1 MNNKPQPNWQ
11 PIKNM
16 PMIANLIDSQLTA
29 TKMQKIS

>member
-16 PMIANLIDSQLTA
+16 PMISNLIDSQLTDA
-29 TKMQKIS
+29 KE